1 MTSTAR
7 AMAYSSDDS
16 CVRFHAPGLAPRGRV
31 MVVEDEQDIREA
43 LAEAL
48 SYEGYDVSIAAN
60 GREALRQLGDGPL
73 PDVILLDLVMPEM
86 SGWEFRQV
94 QVHDPALAGIP
105 VVVVS
110 ASDPGNARPDRHLPK
125 PFAIDQLFD
134 AVAALVRH

>member
-1 MTSTAR
+1 MTCTAL
-7 AMAYSSDDS
+7 AMNPAHGSHTTGP
-16 CVRFHAPGLAPRGRV
+16 RIAPESRGRV
-31 MVVEDEQDIREA
+31 LVIEDERDIRDA

-48 SYEGYDVSIAAN
+48 SFEGYDVVVACN
-60 GREALRQLGDGPL
+60 GRDALRCLRGGPL

-110 ASDPGNARPDRHLPK
+110 ASDPGTARPDRHLPK
-125 PFAIDQLFD
+125 PFTIDDLFD
-134 AVAALVRH
+134 TVAELVRH

>member
-1 MTSTAR
+1 MASAAR
-7 AMAYSSDDS
+7 AMCFSSDNHE
-16 CVRFHAPGLAPRGRV
+16 RFHASGLPARGKV
-31 MVVEDEQDIREA
+31 LVVEDERDIREA

-48 SYEGYDVSIAAN
+48 SYEGYDVVIAAN
-60 GREALRQLGDGPL
+60 GREALGRLCDGGSL

-86 SGWEFRQV
+86 NGWEFRQV

-125 PFAIDQLFD
+125 PFAIDELFH
-134 AVAALVRH
+134 AVAQLVRH